1 MPFSSRYVFVRDV
14 RFWNQIRPAGNGR
27 GTEEMQKLMD
37 AVKMVSKASYK
48 FKYQSNALQVACA
61 CTCIFVSLRMS
72 LRVRVCVCVYVYV
85 YVCVCLLYV
94 LRVCK

>member
-1 MPFSSRYVFVRDV
+1 
-14 RFWNQIRPAGNGR
+14 
-27 GTEEMQKLMD
+27 MQKLMD

-72 LRVRVCVCVYVYV
+72 LCVRACVFVYVFG
-85 YVCVCLLYV
+85 YVCVRLNTCYV
-94 LRVCK
+94 SVNNFIHDSSNVRGHPIA